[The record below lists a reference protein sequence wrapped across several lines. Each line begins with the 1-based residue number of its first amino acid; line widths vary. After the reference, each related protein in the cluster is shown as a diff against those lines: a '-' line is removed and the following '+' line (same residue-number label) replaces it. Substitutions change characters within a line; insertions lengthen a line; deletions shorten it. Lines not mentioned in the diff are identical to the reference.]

1 MLELSKPKSLMIINC
16 AASSKVEGER
26 RSDDD
31 ERCGR

>member
-1 MLELSKPKSLMIINC
+1 MIINC

>member
-1 MLELSKPKSLMIINC
+1 LMIMNC